1 MKKVFYYKNV
11 CFFMLWSF
19 LFFIPFTFGAE
30 VLKESIPLYMGIQYD
45 YKLSKS
51 LKGKK
56 LKFEGSYKRYTGL
69 KHNAVTGVIRFT
81 PRKKGV
87 GALNIKDA
95 SGRILKKL
103 TLTVGKT
110 NLQQAATEIQSL
122 LRTVDGIQVKI
133 LNNKVVVDGE
143 IIVPKDMRRIH
154 DVVQEY
160 AGKATSLVTLSPLAQ
175 NKVAK
180 FIEKEINDPNITVRA
195 TNMVFILEGF
205 ANEQS
210 EIDRAV
216 QITQLYLPDHITDRA
231 VSEQKVKEW
240 SRVPYLN
247 HIKLRPKKVD
257 GRSKLIQLIVH
268 YVELNKDYADSFRFQ
283 WTPALAKDE
292 TKFSFHS
299 GGGGL
304 GAVGGIISGTISN
317 FLPKL
322 NWAKSFGFAR
332 ILHSANVITEDVGD
346 TNGPGARLAAKKRTP
361 YQGSVGQSGEQGLLM
376 AETGITELT
385 IKPRVVGPRSDS
397 VHLDI
402 TFQVDNLVG
411 SAGGQP
417 ITTNRAISTRIHV
430 QSGLSAVIGGIISN
444 KTFSDY
450 NREPPNAV
458 KNPVFSFLSAKK
470 FHRSQS
476 QFIVFV
482 TPIIKSSAS
491 SGVKRIKKKFKL
503 SSN

>member
-1 MKKVFYYKNV
+1 MKKVFYYKNI

-19 LFFIPFTFGAE
+19 LFFTPLTFGSE
-30 VLKESIPLYMGIQYD
+30 VLKESVPLYMGIQYD
-45 YKLSKS
+45 YKLSKD

-69 KHNAVTGVIRFT
+69 KHNAITNVIRFT
-81 PRKKGV
+81 PRRTGV

-205 ANEQS
+205 VNDQAEK
-210 EIDRAV
+210 DRAV

-231 VSEQKVKEW
+231 VTEQKVREW

-247 HIKLRPKKVD
+247 HIKVRPKKWI
-257 GRSKLIQLIVH
+257 GEK
-268 YVELNKDYADSFRFQ
+268 
-283 WTPALAKDE
+283 T
-292 TKFSFHS
+292 HS
-299 GGGGL
+299 INCSLCG
-304 GAVGGIISGTISN
+304 V
-317 FLPKL
+317 K
-322 NWAKSFGFAR
+322 
-332 ILHSANVITEDVGD
+332 
-346 TNGPGARLAAKKRTP
+346 
-361 YQGSVGQSGEQGLLM
+361 QGLC
-376 AETGITELT
+376 
-385 IKPRVVGPRSDS
+385 R
-397 VHLDI
+397 
-402 TFQVDNLVG
+402 
-411 SAGGQP
+411 
-417 ITTNRAISTRIHV
+417 
-430 QSGLSAVIGGIISN
+430 
-444 KTFSDY
+444 
-450 NREPPNAV
+450 
-458 KNPVFSFLSAKK
+458 
-470 FHRSQS
+470 
-476 QFIVFV
+476 
-482 TPIIKSSAS
+482 
-491 SGVKRIKKKFKL
+491 
-503 SSN
+503 